1 MFVWRAF
8 LSCDW
13 KKNLELLH
21 ETIMSLDNKDTE
33 TISMDSMG
41 SMDTIFPKSLAVTA
55 THRTMQ
61 SIAKCCASSAR
72 FEAASALAAMGPFRR
87 AITLRMMCM

>member
-1 MFVWRAF
+1 MRWLFGGHP

-21 ETIMSLDNKDTE
+21 ETIMGLDNKDDTE
-33 TISMDSMG
+33 TISMDNL
-41 SMDTIFPKSLAVTA
+41 FPKSLAVTA

-87 AITLRMMCM
+87 AIALRMMCM